1 MGGVRCAV
9 GGGRWAVGCGCG
21 GGGGC
26 ERWAGGGDFAIWVLF
41 LNSLM
46 EIGGMKKFR
55 TLELAHSLY
64 EETVELKFKK
74 VHFQDQYDRALLSIV
89 LNLSEG
95 SGRRTAKDRR
105 RFYFMSYSSLK
116 EVQTILRLNRIDKFD
131 SKFDTL
137 AAHLYQL
144 TKNPGGH

>member
-1 MGGVRCAV
+1 
-9 GGGRWAVGCGCG
+9 
-21 GGGGC
+21 
-26 ERWAGGGDFAIWVLF
+26 
-41 LNSLM
+41 
-46 EIGGMKKFR
+46 MKKFR